1 MTAESNLKKV
11 KRRIDDLSIEDKKNL
26 KAIAVKYDINKD
38 RAPKIIASGKSAF
51 AEEILRIAEENH
63 VPLYEDP
70 TLADLLSKLDI
81 DTEIPPELYTLVA
94 EILAFVY
101 QLDKLAKKKETLRK
115 RLMK

>member
-1 MTAESNLKKV
+1 MAENNLKKI
-11 KRRIDDLSIEDKKNL
+11 KRHVDDLEVKDKKNL
-26 KAIAVKYDINKD
+26 MVVAVKYDINKD
-38 RAPKIIASGKSAF
+38 RAPKIVASGKSAF
-51 AEEILRIAEENH
+51 AEEILRIAEENQ

-70 TLADLLSKLDI
+70 SLVDLLSKLEI

-101 QLDKLAKKKETLRK
+101 QLDKIAKKKESLRK